1 MPASGTNSYHR
12 PDHSTLQLPCGHQ
25 NCQRYFKTA
34 AGRTKHRLSA
44 HPTIPRP
51 IPSHRSVSPE
61 LPDPGNDQHREE
73 DIPRADGVPFDIDH
87 DQPDFEI
94 PRMSSPLP
102 DVNAEFFGPGNHF
115 YRNYHKDL
123 DGRPCDE
130 NGAFLPPGT
139 PPSPPVARPADDWT
153 PFRNQTE
160 FETAEFLYTREQ
172 MSGPQIDTLLDLWA
186 ATLVKYNDR
195 PPFANHKDL
204 YHTIDSSPLGDV
216 PWQSFSVKYCGDIP
230 DVDVP
235 PWMNGSYDVW
245 FRDPREVIRNM
256 LANPMYADEVDY
268 QPYREYA
275 SATDE
280 RQWKDFM
287 SADWAWDQADEIS
300 KDPDTVGAT
309 FVPVILGSDK
319 TTVSVGTGNN
329 AYYPLYLSIGN
340 VRNNVRRA
348 HRDAVAIIGFL
359 AMPKSTRAHSEDP
372 RFRKFRRQLFH
383 SSLSKI
389 LQTLVPGMTKPE
401 VARFGDGHFRRVI
414 YGLGP
419 YIADYEE
426 QVLLGCIVKRWCA
439 RCLAP
444 RLNLDQDALDRCRE
458 YVDALVEEGTLL
470 EIWDD
475 YGIVG
480 DLVPFTNDFP
490 RADINQLIAPDLLHQ
505 LIKGAF
511 KDHLVDWVEKYLIL
525 THGKREGQRI
535 MDDIDRR
542 IAAVAPFSGLRRFPE
557 GRGFKQWTGDD
568 SKALMKVYLP
578 AIEGHVPLDIVRA
591 FRALLEFCY
600 LVRRNIVTQTTLT
613 EIQDALARF
622 HHYREA
628 FRDAGVVSTFSLPR
642 QHSLKHYVQLIRL
655 FGAPNGLCSS
665 IMETKHIKAVK
676 EPWRRSSRFNALGQM
691 LRTNQRLDKLAALR
705 ADFTKRNMLDG
716 TCLSAIVAALRTDS
730 QAADG
735 ALPANGSNI
744 DEEGDDNGEVDDGP
758 TVLQAHVEL
767 ARTPQR
773 KRAKTVAALAAELNI
788 AHLPHLLRQFLFEQI
803 HQDDPQDL
811 SEVPE
816 FHFPGYDGR
825 ISVFNSASSRFYSP
839 SDLSG
844 IGGMRTEY
852 IRACPQWRNEYA
864 RNDCVFVNTNPD
876 LEGMRGFNV
885 ARVLCFFSFNF
896 QGITYPCAV
905 IRWFDTIG
913 DSPDEDTGMWV
924 VRPAYHANHA
934 PHMSIIHI
942 DSIYRAAHL
951 IPIYGAQFVSYDL
964 RYYQSYDTFRAYYVN
979 KYADHHA
986 FEIAF

>member
-1 MPASGTNSYHR
+1 
-12 PDHSTLQLPCGHQ
+12 
-25 NCQRYFKTA
+25 
-34 AGRTKHRLSA
+34 
-44 HPTIPRP
+44 
-51 IPSHRSVSPE
+51 
-61 LPDPGNDQHREE
+61 
-73 DIPRADGVPFDIDH
+73 
-87 DQPDFEI
+87 
-94 PRMSSPLP
+94 
-102 DVNAEFFGPGNHF
+102 
-115 YRNYHKDL
+115 
-123 DGRPCDE
+123 
-130 NGAFLPPGT
+130 
-139 PPSPPVARPADDWT
+139 
-153 PFRNQTE
+153 
-160 FETAEFLYTREQ
+160 
-172 MSGPQIDTLLDLWA
+172 
-186 ATLVKYNDR
+186 
-195 PPFANHKDL
+195 
-204 YHTIDSSPLGDV
+204 
-216 PWQSFSVKYCGDIP
+216 
-230 DVDVP
+230 
-235 PWMNGSYDVW
+235 
-245 FRDPREVIRNM
+245 EVC
-256 LANPMYADEVDY
+256 
-268 QPYREYA
+268 
-275 SATDE
+275 
-280 RQWKDFM
+280 
-287 SADWAWDQADEIS
+287 
-300 KDPDTVGAT
+300 
-309 FVPVILGSDK
+309 
-319 TTVSVGTGNN
+319 
-329 AYYPLYLSIGN
+329 PLYLSIGN

-359 AMPKSTRAHSEDP
+359 AMPKTTRAYSEDP

-389 LQTLVPGMTKPE
+389 LQSLKPGMTKPK

-439 RCLAP
+439 RCLTP
-444 RLNLDQDALDRCRE
+444 RHDLDQDALDRSRE

-470 EIWDD
+470 GIWDD

-542 IAAVAPFSGLRRFPE
+542 IAAVASFSGLRRFPE

-578 AIEGHVPLDIVRA
+578 AIEGHVPLDIVRT

-600 LVRRNIVTQTTLT
+600 LVRRNIITEKTLV

-622 HHYREA
+622 HHYREV

-642 QHSLKHYVQLIRL
+642 QHSLKHYIQLIRL

-665 IMETKHIKAVK
+665 ITETKHIKAVK
-676 EPWRRSSRFNALGQM
+676 EPWRRSSHFNALGQM
-691 LRTNQRLDKLAALR
+691 LRTNQWLDKLAALR

-716 TCLSAIVAALRTDS
+716 TCLKEMTMAKWMTALQCYKRTSSLREHPVHSLDRNP
-730 QAADG
+730 
-735 ALPANGSNI
+735 LFNTNI
-744 DEEGDDNGEVDDGP
+744 TLE
-758 TVLQAHVEL
+758 
-767 ARTPQR
+767 R
-773 KRAKTVAALAAELNI
+773 KRAKTVSALAVELNI
-788 AHLPHLLRQFLFEQI
+788 AHLPNLLRQFLFEQI
-803 HQDDPQDL
+803 HPDDPQDL

-844 IGGMRTEY
+844 IGGMCTEY

-864 RNDCVFVNTNPD
+864 RNDCVFVNTNPE
-876 LEGMRGFNV
+876 LEGMQGFDV
-885 ARVLCFFSFNF
+885 ARVLCFFSFTF

-905 IRWFDTIG
+905 IQWFDTVG
-913 DSPDEDTGMWV
+913 NSPDEDTGMWV
-924 VRPAYHANHA
+924 VRPAYRANHA
-934 PHMSIIHI
+934 PHISIIHI

-951 IPIYGAQFVSYDL
+951 IPIYGGQSVSYDL
-964 RYYQSYDTFRAYYVN
+964 KFYQSYDTFRAYYVN